1 MTHSIDIKAL
11 KRIFEIGEPV
21 TLLDVRRRAD
31 YQANPQTIKTAAWR
45 DPEKIDDWGKQLP
58 VDKRTVVYCVK
69 GGSVSQSVTDRL
81 RNQGRDAVFLEGG
94 LKAWLDNDQP
104 VEPVRSAP
112 GPYSIQASDI
122 DLLREVGVSEED
134 IAHSVKVAEKALEIA
149 SRIPKNLDM
158 ELVGRG
164 ALFHDLGKAK
174 THEIEH
180 GKLGA
185 EMGAALGLPPAI
197 NAVMEKH
204 IRGGLSAGEAIEL
217 GLPVKDYTLSA
228 LEERI
233 IIYADRLVDIITDG
247 IVPIRDEQEA
257 EERFE
262 EILRTLPKY
271 GKNDKT
277 LARYLSYHAEIQGL
291 MGERFARQGKS

>member
-1 MTHSIDIKAL
+1 MTHAIDIKEL
-11 KRIFEIGEPV
+11 KKLFENEEPM
-21 TLLDVRRRAD
+21 TLLDVRRKAD
-31 YQANPQTIKTAAWR
+31 YQANPNTLKGAVWR
-45 DPEKIDDWGKQLP
+45 DPEKIDDWVKQLP
-58 VDKRTVVYCVK
+58 VGKRAVVYCVK

-81 RNQGRDAVFLEGG
+81 RGEKFDAVFLEGG
-94 LKAWLDNDQP
+94 LKNWIESGQS
-104 VEPVRSAP
+104 VEAAH
-112 GPYSIQASDI
+112 YSIHDADI
-122 DLLREVGVSEED
+122 ALLRQAGVSEAD

-149 SRIPKNLDM
+149 SRIPKDLDM

-185 EMGAALGLPPAI
+185 EMGAVLGLPPAI
-197 NAVMEKH
+197 TSVMEKH
-204 IRGGLSAGEAIEL
+204 IRGGLSAEEAVEL
-217 GLPVKDYTLSA
+217 GLPVKDYTLST

-247 IVPIRDEQEA
+247 IVPIKNEKEA

-262 EILRTLPKY
+262 EILRTIPKY
-271 GKNDKT
+271 GKNHLT
-277 LARYLSYHAEIQGL
+277 LERYLDYHEELKGL
-291 MGERFARQGKS
+291 SRP

>member
-1 MTHSIDIKAL
+1 MKNAIDTEEL
-11 KRIFEIGEPV
+11 KKLLEKEEPT
-21 TLLDVRRRAD
+21 TLLDVRRKKD
-31 YQANPQTIKTAAWR
+31 FQANPQTIKSAVWR
-45 DPEKIDDWGKQLP
+45 DPEKINDWAKQLP
-58 VDKRTVVYCVK
+58 AGRQTVVYCVK

-81 RNQGRDAVFLEGG
+81 RDEELNAVFLDGG
-94 LKAWLDNDQP
+94 IQNWIESGQP
-104 VEPVRSAP
+104 VEAFRYTIHDA
-112 GPYSIQASDI
+112 DI
-122 DLLREVGVSEED
+122 ALLRQSGVSEED

-174 THEIEH
+174 THAIEH

-204 IRGGLSAGEAIEL
+204 IRGGLSAEEAVEL
-217 GLPVKDYTLSA
+217 GLPVQDYTLGT
-228 LEERI
+228 LEERV
-233 IIYADRLVDIITDG
+233 IIYADRLGDIITDG
-247 IVPIRDEQEA
+247 IVPIKSESEA
-257 EERFE
+257 EEHFE
-262 EILRTLPKY
+262 EILKTIPKY

-277 LARYLSYHAEIQGL
+277 LERYLGYHREIQDL
-291 MGERFARQGKS
+291 AAQ

>member
-1 MTHSIDIKAL
+1 MTHTIDIKVLIELL
-11 KRIFEIGEPV
+11 KNAEPI
-21 TLLDVRRRAD
+21 TLLDVRRKAD
-31 YQANPQTIKTAAWR
+31 YQANPNTIKGALWR
-45 DPEKIDDWGKQLP
+45 DPEKIGDWSERLP
-58 VDKRTVVYCVK
+58 EGQRTVVYCVK

-81 RNQGRDAVFLEGG
+81 REKGLDAVFLDGG
-94 LKAWLDNDQP
+94 LKSWIESGQP
-104 VEPVRSAP
+104 VEAVRYTIRDAD
-112 GPYSIQASDI
+112 IAVLRQA
-122 DLLREVGVSEED
+122 GVSEED

-149 SRIPKNLDM
+149 SRFSKDLDM

-174 THEIEH
+174 THGIEH

-204 IRGGLSAGEAIEL
+204 IRGGLGTEEAVEL
-217 GLPVKDYTLSA
+217 GLPVKDYTLST

-247 IVPIRDEQEA
+247 IVPIKEEREA

-262 EILRTLPKY
+262 EILRSIPKY

-277 LARYLSYHAEIQGL
+277 LQRYLGYHQEIQ
-291 MGERFARQGKS
+291 EK

>member
-1 MTHSIDIKAL
+1 MPHTIAIEEL
-11 KRIFEIGEPV
+11 KRLLGKQEPLN
-21 TLLDVRRRAD
+21 LLDVRRRTD
-31 YQANPQTIKTAAWR
+31 YRANPRTIRGAAWR
-45 DPEKIDDWGKQLP
+45 DPEKIGDWAGRLP
-58 VDKRTVVYCVK
+58 AGKRTVVYCVK

-81 RNQGRDAVFLEGG
+81 RREGLDAVFLEGG
-94 LKAWLDNDQP
+94 LKNWIESGQP
-104 VEPVRSAP
+104 VEAAH
-112 GPYSIQASDI
+112 YSIHAADIERLRQA
-122 DLLREVGVSEED
+122 GVSEQD

-149 SRIPKNLDM
+149 SRMPTFLDM

-164 ALFHDLGKAK
+164 ALFHDLGKAR

-197 NAVMEKH
+197 TAVMEKH
-204 IRGGLSAGEAIEL
+204 IRGGLSAEEAGEL

-247 IVPIRDEQEA
+247 IVPIRDEREA
-257 EERFE
+257 EARFE
-262 EILRTLPKY
+262 EILRTTPRY

-277 LARYLSYHAEIQGL
+277 LERYLGYHREIQGL
-291 MGERFARQGKS
+291 SAGH